1 MYREVNGR
9 WGPCRFLGKDE
20 YVGRSMFSYG
30 EYNPDETEMILS
42 LAKGRCLDIGA
53 NIGCITQALLS
64 AGFTVDAFEPQP
76 EIFELLEYN
85 ARGAVTHNTAVGN
98 EAGMAT
104 MPKVQYAA
112 KGNFGGLGLFESSIY
127 GTIKVPVTTIDSF
140 GYDDVGFIKIDVEG
154 YEYEAITGA
163 RETINR
169 CRPILYV
176 EDDRTEKSRAL
187 RQLISSMDY
196 TIEEHK
202 PTLYREKNFFDLK
215 KNVWDK
221 NYASHNLICKPK

>member
-1 MYREVNGR
+1 M
-9 WGPCRFLGKDE
+9 
-20 YVGRSMFSYG
+20 
-30 EYNPDETEMILS
+30 
-42 LAKGRCLDIGA
+42 
-53 NIGCITQALLS
+53 LS

-202 PTLYREKNFFDLK
+202 PTLYREKNFFGLK
-215 KNVWDK
+215 KNIWDK
-221 NYASHNLICKPK
+221 NYASHNLIARPC